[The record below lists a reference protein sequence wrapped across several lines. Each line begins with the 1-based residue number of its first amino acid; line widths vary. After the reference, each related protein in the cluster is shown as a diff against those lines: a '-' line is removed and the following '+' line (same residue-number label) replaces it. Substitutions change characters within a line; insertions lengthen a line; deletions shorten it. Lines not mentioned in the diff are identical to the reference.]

1 MRYSKDKLY
10 SLLPAIYRLHDA
22 KLGQP
27 LEALVSIVAEEVSII
42 ENDIEDLYDNWFIET
57 CNEWVVPYI
66 GDSLAAKIFFQPKT
80 ATITITTTHTSS
92 TSKSAAIISPRAWVA
107 NTLGYRRRKGTVAV
121 LEQIAKDI
129 TGWNAKAVEFFKLI
143 SVSQNI
149 NHLLLKNQLVDVRN
163 ASDLILVRTPFEN
176 SPHTIDIR
184 SIKSETG
191 FHNIPNIG
199 VFLWR
204 IQAYPVTNSP
214 AFDHGDGKYSFNQLG
229 IDAPLFNHPITEGD
243 ISHLAEE
250 FNLPIILTRSI
261 LRENFD
267 MYYGIGKSIS
277 VEMDGSPMPASDFA
291 VENLAD
297 WTRPPPDKAALI
309 DPILGRI
316 TFQSDKIPAIIRVS
330 YYYGFSSD
338 IGGGFYD
345 RGEKYYN
352 NIIPSNI
359 RTYRISKKLIDAEIL
374 NSLSDA
380 INMWSNDG
388 KPSAILEILDSEFY
402 EQESIDLSLPSGCL
416 LIIRSA
422 ENQRP
427 VLRAAQV
434 KNHRKEKYNQ
444 KQQQQQPQQEQKVIE
459 ISGDRD
465 SSLIFDGLWI
475 DANLGIT
482 VKPGQLGLL
491 QFTHC
496 TLVPDNGSTSIA
508 VGESNDELN
517 VIIYRSICGKIYAS
531 LRSETRF
538 DIIDSIVDSK
548 SDIVKEN
555 YDGSYNRYIST
566 DSGNSGGNTNRYRA
580 EHGQKTQIKYDDY
593 DNSNSSNSNAILCFK
608 INIKGST
615 IFGKVNVNSISA
627 SNTIFTN
634 RVTARRRQEGCIRF
648 SYVPRGSI
656 TPRRYRCQPENDII
670 NTNRYKPSSIIIYP
684 KFTSVN
690 YGDPAYAQLHKSV
703 DIKIF
708 EGADNESEMGVFNNL
723 YQPERI
729 KNFKSALDEYLRF
742 GMEAG
747 TILID
752 LGRQNYEGRYH

>member
-66 GDSLAAKIFFQPKT
+66 GDSVAAKIFFQPGT
-80 ATITITTTHTSS
+80 ATTTTTHASR

-107 NTLGYRRRKGTVAV
+107 NTLGYRRRKGTVVV

-143 SVSQNI
+143 SITQNI
-149 NHLLLKNQLVDVRN
+149 NHLSPKNQLIDIRN
-163 ASDLILVRTPFEN
+163 VSDLILLGTSFEN

-184 SIKSETG
+184 SIKSESG

-229 IDAPLFNHPITEGD
+229 IDAPLFNHPITESD

-261 LRENFD
+261 LGENFD
-267 MYYGIGKSIS
+267 MYYGIGNSIS

-297 WTRPPPDKAALI
+297 WKRPPPDKVALI

-316 TFQSDKIPAIIRVS
+316 TFQSDKIPANIRVS

-352 NIIPSNI
+352 DIIPSNI
-359 RTYRISKKLIDAEIL
+359 RTYTISKKSIDPGIL
-374 NSLSDA
+374 NSLSEA
-380 INMWSNDG
+380 INTWSNDG

-402 EQESIDLSLPSGCL
+402 EQQESIDLSLPSGCL

-434 KNHRKEKYNQ
+434 KNHRKEKYQ
-444 KQQQQQPQQEQKVIE
+444 QQRQQQQQQEQKVIE

-475 DANLGIT
+475 DANWGIT

-491 QFTHC
+491 QITHC
-496 TLVPDNGSTSIA
+496 TLVPNKSSTSIV
-508 VGESNDELN
+508 VGERNDELN
-517 VIIYRSICGKIYAS
+517 VIIYRSICGKIHAS
-531 LRSETRF
+531 LHSEARF
-538 DIIDSIVDSK
+538 DIIDTIVDDN
-548 SDIVKEN
+548 SDIIKESH
-555 YDGSYNRYIST
+555 DSGYNRYIST
-566 DSGNSGGNTNRYRA
+566 DSSSGGSDRNSYRA
-580 EHGQKTQIKYDDY
+580 EHSQKTQIHYDDY
-593 DNSNSSNSNAILCFK
+593 YNSNSNNSDAILCFK
-608 INIKGST
+608 INIQNST
-615 IFGKVNVNSISA
+615 IFGTTNVNSISA

-648 SYVPRGSI
+648 SYVPQGSI
-656 TPRRYRCQPENDII
+656 TPRRYRCQPENDSI
-670 NTNRYKPSSIIIYP
+670 NTNRYKPSSSIIIHP

-703 DIKIF
+703 DVKIF

-723 YQPERI
+723 YQPQRI
-729 KNFKSALDEYLRF
+729 KNFESALDEYLRF

-747 TILID
+747 PILID